1 MIVCPECNGNGWTED
16 EYFVGGYAPDRW
28 MEIRT
33 QRVEC
38 EVCRGWGEIKPIPE
52 SDQGRVDLSWL
63 GRRSDTS

>member
-1 MIVCPECNGNGWTED
+1 MIVCPECNGNGWMED

-52 SDQGRVDLSWL
+52 SD
-63 GRRSDTS
+63 